1 MMELYEKFRAVPDT
15 AKREIGA
22 GRLKGKTDINPMWRI
37 KVLTETF
44 GPCGIGWKYKII
56 REWLENGANGEISAF
71 MDIELYY
78 KLDGEWSEAVPGTG
92 GSAFVAKEKN
102 GLYTSDEC
110 YKMALTDAISVAC
123 KALGIGADVYWGADK
138 TKGIIDILNS
148 YGVKGTFFL
157 VGFWMDK
164 YPEETKMIADAG
176 FDIGNHSKNHYNMSK
191 LSKDDVVYEIE
202 SVNEQIK
209 NLTGITPKYF
219 RPPFGDYNN
228 TLLDV
233 VEDKGMVGV
242 QWTIDTLDWKGL
254 SGAQIAERVLPK
266 AKGGDIVL
274 FHNNS
279 DHVLD
284 ALPIVLEGLLN
295 KGFKI
300 VTLSELVMTENYKI
314 DVNGVQHKDSA
325 S

>member
-1 MMELYEKFRAVPDT
+1 MKVFIVKKKALA
-15 AKREIGA
+15 A
-22 GRLKGKTDINPMWRI
+22 
-37 KVLTETF
+37 VLTAAILLAVGITAGAVAFGGAENAFAKNRKLPIYRVET
-44 GPCGIGWKYKII
+44 
-56 REWLENGANGEISAF
+56 E
-71 MDIELYY
+71 
-78 KLDGEWSEAVPGTG
+78 
-92 GSAFVAKEKN
+92 EKVI
-102 GLYTSDEC
+102 
-110 YKMALTDAISVAC
+110 ALTFDAA
-123 KALGIGADVYWGADK
+123 WGADK

-209 NLTGITPKYF
+209 NLTGKTPKYF

>member
-1 MMELYEKFRAVPDT
+1 MFFVV
-15 AKREIGA
+15 KR
-22 GRLKGKTDINPMWRI
+22 KTLI
-37 KVLTETF
+37 L
-44 GPCGIGWKYKII
+44 
-56 REWLENGANGEISAF
+56 
-71 MDIELYY
+71 
-78 KLDGEWSEAVPGTG
+78 
-92 GSAFVAKEKN
+92 
-102 GLYTSDEC
+102 
-110 YKMALTDAISVAC
+110 ALTILICFIVSLTCVGVGDAQVVFFGKSARKVPVYSVETEE
-123 KALGIGADVYWGADK
+123 KVIALTFDAAWGADK

-242 QWTIDTLDWKGL
+242 QWTIDTLEWKGL